1 MPDLIALIKKNII
14 QGRRNQVDEGLEE
27 ELTGRPGVAELVQEA
42 LAAGIPPAQIL
53 VRAVSEGMQAV
64 GEKYSCGQYFIPD
77 MLAAAEATGVAM
89 DLITPHLTKGEKN
102 QVKGKF
108 ILATVEKDQHDI
120 GKNIVGIMLKGAG
133 FRVIDLGTNVP
144 AAQVVEAAGREQV
157 EFIGLSALL
166 DTTMGYMADTIRE
179 LQKRNLRE
187 KVKVLIGGAP
197 TSQEFARE
205 IGADAYCPDAFA
217 AVEAAGRYARAR
229 GREGS

>member
-1 MPDLIALIKKNII
+1 MADLLELIKKNII
-14 QGRRNQVDEGLEE
+14 QGRRNQADEGLEE
-27 ELTGRPGVAELVQEA
+27 ELTGRPGVAELVKEA
-42 LAAGIPPAQIL
+42 LAAGIPPEQIL

-77 MLAAAEATGVAM
+77 MLAAAEATGVAV
-89 DLITPHLTKGEKN
+89 DLLAPYLTKGEKN
-102 QVKGKF
+102 QMKGKF

-144 AAQVVEAAGREQV
+144 AAQVVDAAEHEQA

-166 DTTMGYMADTIRE
+166 DTTMGYMSGTIQE

-197 TSQEFARE
+197 TSREFARE

-217 AVEAAGRYARAR
+217 AVETANRYAREK
-229 GREGS
+229 GR